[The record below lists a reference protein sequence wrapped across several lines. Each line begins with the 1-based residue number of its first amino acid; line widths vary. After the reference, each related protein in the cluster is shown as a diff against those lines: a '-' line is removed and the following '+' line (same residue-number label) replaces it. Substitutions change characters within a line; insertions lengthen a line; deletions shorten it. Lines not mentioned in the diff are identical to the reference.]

1 MKHSALFRMKRS
13 VKIGTYSFCMGVIVL
28 AALIIANLLVG
39 ALPAKITRFD
49 TTNLGLTEISDE
61 TAKFVS
67 GMTEDV
73 TVYWLCE
80 DGLTDDQF
88 ELLLTRY
95 AEAGKHIAYKVVDP
109 LAEPTFT
116 AKYTDSTLSNFSLIV
131 ESGRRHTVVDAGDMY
146 YYTNAFVTEYLYS
159 GTEVP
164 LSAEEFEEIATSLA
178 TGYGV
183 DITQY
188 ETSMYFKGEALI
200 TSALDYVTKEHI
212 PHAYLLTGHGDTAPS
227 ETLMGLLNSMN
238 MDVQELNLQVAQSVP
253 ADAGSLIL
261 FAPQSDISAHEAA
274 LLRDYLNGGGSLM
287 LTTSPELVESCPN
300 IASVVSLFGLT
311 PENGMVAEGDAGYV
325 SGSQYNL
332 VPSVSTA
339 HSATQ
344 YVSSGNY
351 KPRMPKSHAI
361 AVAETPPAGVTVT
374 PLFTTSKTAT
384 RVSVADTSVTLSEA
398 GQLHVAVAARKSV
411 TAADGTAK
419 TADLTWYAS
428 AQAFT
433 DSAAEETSGGNYY
446 YFGATLSYM
455 SDSFS
460 SAYEALLGV
469 NLSGEFLSGLTSASI
484 LGIGA
489 VTVILLPAALL
500 TVGITVWIKRKRR

>member
-1 MKHSALFRMKRS
+1 MKRS
-13 VKIGTYSFCMGVIVL
+13 VKIGTYSFCMGIIVL

-116 AKYTDSTLSNFSLIV
+116 AKYTDSTLSNYSLIV

-146 YYTNAFVTEYLYS
+146 YYTNAFLTEYLYS

-178 TGYGV
+178 TSYGV

-212 PHAYLLTGHGDTAPS
+212 PHAYLLTGHGDTVPS
-227 ETLMGLLNSMN
+227 KTLSELLDSMN
-238 MDVQELNLQVAQSVP
+238 MDVEELNLQVASRVP
-253 ADAGSLIL
+253 EDANCVIL
-261 FAPQSDISAHEAA
+261 FSPKNDISAHEAA
-274 LLRDYLNGGGSLM
+274 LLSDYIHAGGSLM
-287 LTTSPELVESCPN
+287 LTTSPELAESCPN
-300 IASVVSLFGLT
+300 LQSVVALFGLSA
-311 PENGMVAEGDAGYV
+311 EKGMVAEGDASYI
-325 SGSQYNL
+325 SGSQYTL
-332 VPSVSTA
+332 VPSVSTE
-339 HSATQ
+339 HGATA
-344 YVSSGNY
+344 YVSSSNY

-361 AVAETPPAGVTVT
+361 TVASTLPAGVTVT

-384 RVSVADTSVTLSEA
+384 RVAVADTSVTLSEA
-398 GQLHVAVAARKSV
+398 GQLCVAVAATKSV

-428 AQAFT
+428 SEAFT
-433 DSAAEETSGGNYY
+433 DACAEATSGGNYY
-446 YFGATLSYM
+446 YFGATLSFM
-455 SDSFS
+455 SEAFS
-460 SAYEALLGV
+460 SVFESLGGV
-469 NLSGEFLSGLTSASI
+469 NMSGESLTGLTVATTLLISAVII
-484 LGIGA
+484 L
-489 VTVILLPAALL
+489 VLPVGLL
-500 TVGITVWIKRKRR
+500 TTGIVVWVRRKRR